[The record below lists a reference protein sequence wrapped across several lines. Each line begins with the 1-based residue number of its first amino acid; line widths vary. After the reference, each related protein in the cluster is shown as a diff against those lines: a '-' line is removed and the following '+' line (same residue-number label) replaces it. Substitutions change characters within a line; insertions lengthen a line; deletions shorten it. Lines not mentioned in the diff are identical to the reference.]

1 MTANLTDTA
10 ALVTGASSGIGAAT
24 ARQLAEHGA
33 CVALV
38 ARRRDRLE
46 ALAAEIDKAGGTA
59 LVVEADITDRTQ
71 AEAAVQQT
79 VERFGR
85 LDTLVNNAGLM
96 LLGPVVGADAQEWD
110 RMIAINVQGLL
121 YTTRAALQ
129 HLLQAA
135 EEGPRRVADIVN
147 ISSIAGRVAW
157 NGYGVYS
164 FTKFGVRG
172 FTESL
177 RQEVTQRHVRV
188 GVIEPGGVD
197 TELGSH
203 NKPDVRNEMI
213 DPSTSRPRSSP
224 PGTSPTVSPT
234 WSPVLATPPSASC
247 GSCPPT
253 RCDRRLPC
261 PAETTASRPTEEAL
275 SRIEWAEPRA
285 RARRRLYL

>member
-1 MTANLTDTA
+1 MTAKLTGTA

-24 ARQLAEHGA
+24 ARRLADHGA
-33 CVALV
+33 AVALV

-46 ALAAEIDKAGGTA
+46 ALAAEIDQAGGTA

-79 VERFGR
+79 VERFGG

-110 RMIAINVQGLL
+110 RMLASNAQGVLS
-121 YTTRAALQ
+121 TTRAALP

-135 EEGPRRVADIVN
+135 QGGPRRVADIVN

-157 NGYGVYS
+157 NGYGVYN
-164 FTKFGVRG
+164 FTKFGVNG

-188 GVIEPGGVD
+188 GVLEPGGVA

-203 NKPDVRNEMI
+203 NKPEVRNQMI
-213 DPSTSRPRSSP
+213 DPFYEQTE
-224 PGTSPTVSPT
+224 
-234 WSPVLATPPSASC
+234 VLAPR
-247 GSCPPT
+247 G
-253 RCDRRLPC
+253 DRR
-261 PAETTASRPTEEAL
+261 
-275 SRIEWAEPRA
+275 
-285 RARRRLYL
+285 RRRLHGHPPAPYRHRRAVDHAHRPGLTTSARPANMSASHPH